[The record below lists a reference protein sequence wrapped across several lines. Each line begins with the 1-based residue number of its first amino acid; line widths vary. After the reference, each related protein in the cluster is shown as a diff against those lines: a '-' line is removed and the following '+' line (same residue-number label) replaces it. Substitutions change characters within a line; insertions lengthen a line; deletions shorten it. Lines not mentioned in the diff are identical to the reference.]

1 MTCEGRRRCGECQ
14 NKGGECQN
22 NIFSCHNHVNLVA
35 EVVVK

>member
-1 MTCEGRRRCGECQ
+1 MTCEGRRKCRECQ